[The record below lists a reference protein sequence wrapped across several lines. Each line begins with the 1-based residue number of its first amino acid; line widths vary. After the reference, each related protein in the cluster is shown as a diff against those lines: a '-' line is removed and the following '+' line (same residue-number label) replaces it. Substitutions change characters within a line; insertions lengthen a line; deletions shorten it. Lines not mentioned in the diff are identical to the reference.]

1 VAQGGAGWFWV
12 KRFIPRKPLILSAR
26 QKYAVAG
33 AAENAVPAYRR
44 HESYHSRMTDQRPRL
59 LLVEDEAT
67 ISVALGRLLDRW
79 GFDTLAARTVAE
91 AQALL
96 STIIVDVVAIDY
108 RLPDMRGDDFLEWL
122 QQEYPDLAKRS
133 LFITGDYGE
142 DALATIE
149 GTGRPYLLKPFE
161 LGLLVHELRALL
173 DPLGGPKTNGH
184 SAVQNRSDI
193 TAA

>member
-1 VAQGGAGWFWV
+1 
-12 KRFIPRKPLILSAR
+12 
-26 QKYAVAG
+26 
-33 AAENAVPAYRR
+33 
-44 HESYHSRMTDQRPRL
+44 MTEPRPRL

-96 STIIVDVVAIDY
+96 ASIPVDLVVIDF
-108 RLPDMRGDDFLEWL
+108 RLPDMRGDDFLDWL
-122 QQEYPDLAKRS
+122 NQEYPELGKRS

-142 DALATIE
+142 AALAAIE
-149 GTGRPYLLKPFE
+149 ATGRPYLLKPFE
-161 LGLLVHELRALL
+161 LGIFVHELRSLL

-184 SAVQNRSDI
+184 SAVPARSDI
-193 TAA
+193 SAA